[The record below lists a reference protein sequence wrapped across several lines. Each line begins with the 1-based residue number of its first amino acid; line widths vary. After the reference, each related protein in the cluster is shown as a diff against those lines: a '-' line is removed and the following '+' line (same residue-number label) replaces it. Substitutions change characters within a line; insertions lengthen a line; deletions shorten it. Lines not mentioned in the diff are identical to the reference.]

1 MALQA
6 DKKRN
11 RVNTLVPFYHAW
23 KLVIYILGSTKK
35 KTASSCSTT
44 PPFLTPKVAIVVL
57 LQCCLALMALVDHH
71 FFGKCDYS
79 TAVYSFKCVS
89 L

>member
-1 MALQA
+1 LAQQ
-6 DKKRN
+6 
-11 RVNTLVPFYHAW
+11 
-23 KLVIYILGSTKK
+23 K

-57 LQCCLALMALVDHH
+57 LQCLALMALVDHH